1 MKILFVRH
9 AIAVNPMEFH
19 GDDLARPLTEE
30 GIHKARRLFKLLARF
45 YAAPELIVSSN
56 AVRARQ
62 TADLLAEVFPKADRM
77 HTPEF
82 NPGADHRVLVHWL
95 RELDHKWERIAVVG
109 HEPDISRMVA
119 GAAAHGMLNISVKK
133 SACIEVDCNRLGR
146 GELTLLL
153 PPWVAKRSDE
163 S

>member
-9 AIAVNPMEFH
+9 AIAVDPMEFR
-19 GDDLARPLTEE
+19 GDDLGRPLTEE
-30 GIHKARRLFKLLARF
+30 GVFKARRLFKMLARC

-62 TADLLAEVFPKADRM
+62 TADLLADVFSKADRA

-95 RELDHKWERIAVVG
+95 RGLDHKWERVAVVG
-109 HEPDISRMVA
+109 HEPDISRMIA
-119 GAAAHGMLNISVKK
+119 GTVAHGALNIEVKK
-133 SACIEVDCNRLGR
+133 AACIEVDSNRLGR